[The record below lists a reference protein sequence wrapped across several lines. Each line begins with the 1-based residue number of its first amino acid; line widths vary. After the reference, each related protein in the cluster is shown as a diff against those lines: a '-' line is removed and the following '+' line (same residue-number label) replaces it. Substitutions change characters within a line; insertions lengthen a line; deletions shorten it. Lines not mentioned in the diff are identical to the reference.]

1 MKIAILGAECS
12 GKTTL
17 AQRLA
22 AELTDQGFSACFV
35 SEALREWCDSNQ
47 RTPKANEQ
55 TAIAKLQIQRIQD
68 APAVDYLI
76 ADTTALITAI
86 YSEIIFNDTS
96 LYPLAL
102 ESQRGF
108 DLTFVMG
115 LDLPWVADGIQRDG
129 VATQSEFDG
138 TLRHV
143 LHSQGIGFSVIY
155 GTGDERVNSAITA
168 MAAMAAIAK
177 AQHPPQ
183 EKITRKSPWQWVCDK
198 CSDAQCEHRTFTAL
212 LEAKPQP

>member
-17 AQRLA
+17 AKRLA
-22 AELTDQGFSACFV
+22 AELTHQGFSACFV
-35 SEALREWCDSNQ
+35 SEALREWCDRNQ
-47 RTPKANEQ
+47 RTPKASEQ
-55 TAIAKLQIQRIQD
+55 TDVAKMQIQRIQV

-76 ADTTALITAI
+76 ADTTALITAT
-86 YSEIIFNDTS
+86 YSELIFNDTS

-102 ESQRGF
+102 ESQQRF

-129 VATQSEFDG
+129 VAVQSAFDAK
-138 TLRHV
+138 LRHV

-155 GTGDERVNSAITA
+155 GSGDERLNNA
-168 MAAMAAIAK
+168 MNAIATISK
-177 AQHPPQ
+177 GQHLPQ
-183 EKITRKSPWQWVCDK
+183 EKATRQAPWKWVCDK

>member
-17 AQRLA
+17 AKRLA
-22 AELTDQGFSACFV
+22 AELTRQGFSACFV
-35 SEALREWCDSNQ
+35 AEALREWCDRNQ
-47 RTPKANEQ
+47 RTPKASEQ
-55 TAIAKLQIQRIQD
+55 AAIAKLQIQRIQD

-86 YSEIIFNDTS
+86 YSEIIFSDTS

-102 ESQRGF
+102 ENQQGF

-129 VATQSEFDG
+129 VAIQSAFDAK
-138 TLRHV
+138 LRHV
-143 LHSQGIGFSVIY
+143 LQSQGIGFSVIY
-155 GTGDERVNSAITA
+155 GSGDERLNNA
-168 MAAMAAIAK
+168 MNAIATISK
-177 AQHPPQ
+177 GQHLPQ
-183 EKITRKSPWQWVCDK
+183 EKATRQAPWKWVCDK

>member
-17 AQRLA
+17 AKRLV
-22 AELTDQGFSACFV
+22 AELIHQGFSACFV
-35 SEALREWCDSNQ
+35 AEALREWCDRNQ
-47 RTPKANEQ
+47 RTPKASEQ
-55 TAIAKLQIQRIQD
+55 TDIAKLQIQRICD
-68 APAVDYLI
+68 TPAVDYLI
-76 ADTTALITAI
+76 ADTTALITAT
-86 YSEIIFNDTS
+86 YSELIFNDTS

-102 ESQRGF
+102 ESHRGF

-129 VATQSEFDG
+129 VAIQSEFDAK
-138 TLRHV
+138 LRHV
-143 LHSQGIGFSVIY
+143 LQSQGIGFSVIY
-155 GTGDERVNSAITA
+155 GSGDERFENAMTA
-168 MAAMAAIAK
+168 VATMSK
-177 AQHPPQ
+177 AQHLPQ
-183 EKITRKSPWQWVCDK
+183 EKIIRQSPWQWVCDK

>member
-17 AQRLA
+17 AKRLV
-22 AELTDQGFSACFV
+22 AELIHQGFSACFV
-35 SEALREWCDSNQ
+35 AEALREWCDRNQ
-47 RTPKANEQ
+47 RTPKASEQ
-55 TAIAKLQIQRIQD
+55 IDIAKLQIQHIQD

-86 YSEIIFNDTS
+86 YSELIFNDTS

-102 ESQRGF
+102 ASQQSF

-129 VATQSEFDG
+129 VAIQSEFDAK
-138 TLRHV
+138 LRHV
-143 LHSQGIGFSVIY
+143 LQSQGIGFSVIY
-155 GTGDERVNSAITA
+155 GSGNDRLNNA
-168 MAAMAAIAK
+168 MNAIATISK
-177 AQHPPQ
+177 GQHLPQ
-183 EKITRKSPWQWVCDK
+183 EKATRQAPWKWVCDK

>member
-17 AQRLA
+17 AKRLA
-22 AELTDQGFSACFV
+22 AELTRQGFSACFV
-35 SEALREWCDSNQ
+35 SEALREWCDTNQ
-47 RTPKANEQ
+47 RTPKASEQ
-55 TAIAKLQIQRIQD
+55 TDIAKLQIQRIQD

-86 YSEIIFNDTS
+86 YSELIFNDTS

-102 ESQRGF
+102 ENQQGF

-129 VATQSEFDG
+129 VAIQSAFDAK
-138 TLRHV
+138 LRHV
-143 LHSQGIGFSVIY
+143 LQSQGIGFSVVY
-155 GTGDERVNSAITA
+155 GSGDERLNNA
-168 MAAMAAIAK
+168 MNAIATISK
-177 AQHPPQ
+177 AQHLPQ
-183 EKITRKSPWQWVCDK
+183 EKITRQSPWQWVCDK

-212 LEAKPQP
+212 LEAKPQL

>member
-17 AQRLA
+17 AKRLA
-22 AELTDQGFSACFV
+22 AELTHQGFSACFV
-35 SEALREWCDSNQ
+35 AEALREWCDRNQ

-55 TAIAKLQIQRIQD
+55 TDIAKLQIQRIQD

-129 VATQSEFDG
+129 VATQSVFDAK
-138 TLRHV
+138 LRNV
-143 LHSQGIGFSVIY
+143 LQSHGIGFSVIY
-155 GTGDERVNSAITA
+155 GTGDERFENAMTA
-168 MAAMAAIAK
+168 VATMSK
-177 AQHPPQ
+177 VQHLPQ
-183 EKITRKSPWQWVCDK
+183 EKTTRQSPWQWVCDK

>member
-17 AQRLA
+17 AKRLV
-22 AELTDQGFSACFV
+22 AELIHQGFSACFV
-35 SEALREWCDSNQ
+35 SEALREWCDRNQ
-47 RTPKANEQ
+47 RTPKASEQ
-55 TAIAKLQIQRIQD
+55 IDIAKLQIQRIQD

-86 YSEIIFNDTS
+86 YSEIIFSDTS

-102 ESQRGF
+102 ENQQGF

-129 VATQSEFDG
+129 VAIQSEFDAK
-138 TLRHV
+138 LRHV
-143 LHSQGIGFSVIY
+143 LQSQGIGFSVIY
-155 GTGDERVNSAITA
+155 GSGDERLNNA
-168 MAAMAAIAK
+168 MNAIATISK
-177 AQHPPQ
+177 GQHMPQ
-183 EKITRKSPWQWVCDK
+183 EKTTRQAPWQWVCDK

-212 LEAKPQP
+212 LEAKPQL

>member
-17 AQRLA
+17 AKRLA
-22 AELTDQGFSACFV
+22 AELTRQGFSACFV
-35 SEALREWCDSNQ
+35 AEALREWCDAHQ
-47 RTPKANEQ
+47 RTPKASEQ
-55 TAIAKLQIQRIQD
+55 TDIAKLQIQRIQD

-102 ESQRGF
+102 ENQQGF

-129 VATQSEFDG
+129 VAIQSEFDAK
-138 TLRHV
+138 LRHV
-143 LHSQGIGFSVIY
+143 LQSQGIGFSVIY
-155 GTGDERVNSAITA
+155 GSGDERFENAMTA
-168 MAAMAAIAK
+168 VATMSK
-177 AQHPPQ
+177 AQHLPQ
-183 EKITRKSPWQWVCDK
+183 EKTTRQSPWQWVCDK

>member
-17 AQRLA
+17 AKRLA
-22 AELTDQGFSACFV
+22 AELTRQGFSACFV
-35 SEALREWCDSNQ
+35 GEALREWCDRNQ

-55 TAIAKLQIQRIQD
+55 TDIAKLQIQRIQD

-86 YSEIIFNDTS
+86 YSEIIFNDPS

-102 ESQRGF
+102 ENQQSF
-108 DLTFVMG
+108 DLTLVMG
-115 LDLPWVADGIQRDG
+115 LDLLWVADGIQRDG
-129 VATQSEFDG
+129 VAIQSEFDAK
-138 TLRHV
+138 LRLV
-143 LHSQGIGFSVIY
+143 LQRQGIGFSVIY
-155 GTGDERVNSAITA
+155 GSGDERFNNAMTA
-168 MAAMAAIAK
+168 VATISK
-177 AQHPPQ
+177 VQHLPQ
-183 EKITRKSPWQWVCDK
+183 EKTTRQSPWQWVCEK

>member
-35 SEALREWCDSNQ
+35 SETLREWCDRNQ

-55 TAIAKLQIQRIQD
+55 ITISKLQIQRIQD

-86 YSEIIFNDTS
+86 YSAIIFNDTS

-102 ESQRGF
+102 ESQQGF

-129 VATQSEFDG
+129 VAIQSAFDAK
-138 TLRHV
+138 LRHV
-143 LHSQGIGFSVIY
+143 LHSQGIGFSMIY
-155 GTGDERVNSAITA
+155 GTGDERFDNAMTA
-168 MAAMAAIAK
+168 VATMSK
-177 AQHPPQ
+177 AQHLPQ
-183 EKITRKSPWQWVCDK
+183 EKTTRQSPWQWVCEK

-212 LEAKPQP
+212 LEAKPQL

>member
-17 AQRLA
+17 AKRLA
-22 AELTDQGFSACFV
+22 AELTHQGFSACFV
-35 SEALREWCDSNQ
+35 SEALREWCDRNQ
-47 RTPKANEQ
+47 RTPKASEQ
-55 TAIAKLQIQRIQD
+55 TDVAKMQIQRIQV

-76 ADTTALITAI
+76 ADTTALITAT
-86 YSEIIFNDTS
+86 YSELIFNDTS

-102 ESQRGF
+102 ESQQRF

-129 VATQSEFDG
+129 VAIQSEFDAK
-138 TLRHV
+138 LRHV
-143 LHSQGIGFSVIY
+143 LQSQGIGFSVIY
-155 GTGDERVNSAITA
+155 GSGDERFENAMTA
-168 MAAMAAIAK
+168 VATMSK
-177 AQHPPQ
+177 AQHMPQ
-183 EKITRKSPWQWVCDK
+183 EKTTRQAPWQWVCDK

>member
-12 GKTTL
+12 GKTSL
-17 AQRLA
+17 AKRLT
-22 AELTDQGFSACFV
+22 AELTRQGFSACFV
-35 SEALREWCDSNQ
+35 AEALREWCDTNQ
-47 RTPKANEQ
+47 RTPMASEQ
-55 TAIAKLQIQRIQD
+55 TDIAKLQIQRIHD

-86 YSEIIFNDTS
+86 YSEIIFSDPS

-102 ESQRGF
+102 ENQQGF
-108 DLTFVMG
+108 DLAFVMG

-129 VATQSEFDG
+129 VAIQSAFDAQ
-138 TLRHV
+138 LRHV
-143 LHSQGIGFSVIY
+143 LQSQGICFSVIY
-155 GTGDERVNSAITA
+155 GSGDERLNNA
-168 MAAMAAIAK
+168 MTAIAK
-177 AQHPPQ
+177 SQQLPQ
-183 EKITRKSPWQWVCDK
+183 ERITRQAPWKWVCDK

>member
-17 AQRLA
+17 AKRLA
-22 AELTDQGFSACFV
+22 AELTRQGFSACFV
-35 SEALREWCDSNQ
+35 AEALREWCDRNQ

-55 TAIAKLQIQRIQD
+55 TDIAKLQIQRIQD

-86 YSEIIFNDTS
+86 YSEIIFNDPS

-102 ESQRGF
+102 ENQQSF
-108 DLTFVMG
+108 DLTLVMG
-115 LDLPWVADGIQRDG
+115 LDLLWVADGIQRDG
-129 VATQSEFDG
+129 VAIQSEFDAK
-138 TLRHV
+138 LRLV
-143 LHSQGIGFSVIY
+143 LQRQGIGFSVIY
-155 GTGDERVNSAITA
+155 GSGDERFNNAMTA
-168 MAAMAAIAK
+168 VATISK
-177 AQHPPQ
+177 VQHLPQ
-183 EKITRKSPWQWVCDK
+183 EKTTRQSPWQWVCEK

>member
-22 AELTDQGFSACFV
+22 AELTHQGFSACFV
-35 SEALREWCDSNQ
+35 AEALREWCDRNQ

-86 YSEIIFNDTS
+86 YSAIIVNDTS

-102 ESQRGF
+102 ESQQGF

-129 VATQSEFDG
+129 VAIQSAFDAK
-138 TLRHV
+138 LRHI
-143 LHSQGIGFSVIY
+143 LQSHGIGFSVIY
-155 GTGDERVNSAITA
+155 GTGDERFENEMTA
-168 MAAMAAIAK
+168 VATISK
-177 AQHPPQ
+177 VQHLPQ
-183 EKITRKSPWQWVCDK
+183 EKTTRPTPWQWVCDK

-212 LEAKPQP
+212 LEAKP

>member
-17 AQRLA
+17 AKRLA
-22 AELTDQGFSACFV
+22 AELTHQGFSACFV
-35 SEALREWCDSNQ
+35 SEALREWCDRNQ
-47 RTPKANEQ
+47 RTPKASEQ
-55 TAIAKLQIQRIQD
+55 TDVAKMQIQRIQV

-86 YSEIIFNDTS
+86 YSEIIFSDTS

-102 ESQRGF
+102 ENQQGF

-129 VATQSEFDG
+129 VAIQSEFDAK
-138 TLRHV
+138 LRHV
-143 LHSQGIGFSVIY
+143 LQSQGIGFSVIY
-155 GTGDERVNSAITA
+155 GSGDERFENAMTA
-168 MAAMAAIAK
+168 VATMSK
-177 AQHPPQ
+177 AQHMPQ
-183 EKITRKSPWQWVCDK
+183 EKTTRQAPWQWVCDK

-212 LEAKPQP
+212 LEAKPQL

>member
-22 AELTDQGFSACFV
+22 AELTHQGFSACFV
-35 SEALREWCDSNQ
+35 SEALREWCDRNQ

-55 TAIAKLQIQRIQD
+55 TDIAKLQIQRIQD

-86 YSEIIFNDTS
+86 YSAIIFNDTS

-129 VATQSEFDG
+129 VAIQSEFD
-138 TLRHV
+138 TKLRHV
-143 LHSQGIGFSVIY
+143 LQIQGIGFSVIY
-155 GTGDERVNSAITA
+155 GTGDERFDNA
-168 MAAMAAIAK
+168 MTAMAAIAK
-177 AQHPPQ
+177 GQHLLQ
-183 EKITRKSPWQWVCDK
+183 EKTTRKSPWQWVCDK
-198 CSDAQCEHRTFTAL
+198 CSDAQCEHRTFTDL
-212 LEAKPQP
+212 LEAKPQL

>member
-1 MKIAILGAECS
+1 MKIAILGAESS
-12 GKTTL
+12 GKMTL
-17 AQRLA
+17 AKRLA
-22 AELTDQGFSACFV
+22 AELPRQGFSACFV

-76 ADTTALITAI
+76 ADTTALMTAI
-86 YSEIIFNDTS
+86 YSELIFNDLS

-102 ESQRGF
+102 ESQRDF
-108 DLTFVMG
+108 VLTFVMG

-129 VATQSEFDG
+129 VAVQSAFDAK
-138 TLRHV
+138 LRHV

-155 GTGDERVNSAITA
+155 GTGDERFDNAMTA
-168 MAAMAAIAK
+168 VATMSK
-177 AQHPPQ
+177 AQHLPQ
-183 EKITRKSPWQWVCDK
+183 EKTTRQSPWQWVCDK

-212 LEAKPQP
+212 LEAKPQL

>member
-22 AELTDQGFSACFV
+22 AELTHQGFSACFV
-35 SEALREWCDSNQ
+35 SEALREWCDRNQ
-47 RTPKANEQ
+47 RTPKASEQ
-55 TAIAKLQIQRIQD
+55 TDVAKMQIQRIQV

-76 ADTTALITAI
+76 ADTTALITAT
-86 YSEIIFNDTS
+86 YSELIFNDTS

-102 ESQRGF
+102 ESQQRF

-129 VATQSEFDG
+129 VAIQSEFDAK
-138 TLRHV
+138 LRHV
-143 LHSQGIGFSVIY
+143 LQSQGIGFSVIY
-155 GTGDERVNSAITA
+155 GSGDERLNNA
-168 MAAMAAIAK
+168 MNAIATISK
-177 AQHPPQ
+177 GQHLPQ
-183 EKITRKSPWQWVCDK
+183 EKATRQAPWKWVCDK

-212 LEAKPQP
+212 LEAKPQL

>member
-22 AELTDQGFSACFV
+22 SELTHQGFAACFV

-102 ESQRGF
+102 ESHQSF

-115 LDLPWVADGIQRDG
+115 LDLLWVADGIQRDG
-129 VATQSEFDG
+129 VAIQSEFD
-138 TLRHV
+138 TKLRHV
-143 LHSQGIGFSVIY
+143 LQIQGIGFSVIY
-155 GTGDERVNSAITA
+155 GTGDERFDNAMTA
-168 MAAMAAIAK
+168 VATMSK
-177 AQHPPQ
+177 AQHLPQ
-183 EKITRKSPWQWVCDK
+183 EKTTRQSPWQWVCDK